1 MKTTVVNL
9 FAGPG
14 AGKCHAK
21 GTKILLHDGT
31 IKAVEDIVVGDKL
44 MGPDST
50 PRNVLKLS
58 RGTGCLYEVRPVK
71 GEPYKVTGNHVLPL
85 KFNAN
90 GKETDVFISVE
101 DFLTLPKWKR
111 ERLKQWRI
119 GTDFSSKTLSL
130 EPYFL
135 GLWLGDGSKDD
146 QRITNPDVEVLNYLE
161 NYAARLN
168 LFFRQHSYTE
178 KTANTYSLSTGRDR
192 KRTNEVLDK
201 LRLLNVI
208 NNKHIPLEYKISSRK
223 DRLQLLAGLLDTD
236 GYYDGKCFEIITR
249 YKELAEDILFICR
262 SLGLAAYCGIKV
274 ATCQNNFIG
283 SYYRI
288 HISGHLEEIPTLI
301 QRKQPQVRQQIKS
314 VLRTGI
320 TVTPVG
326 IDSYYGFEVD
336 KDSLYL
342 LGDFTVT
349 HNSTIAASIFSNLK
363 WMGIDCELVTEYAK
377 DKVWQ
382 EHSAV
387 FDNQVYLFAKQYYKL
402 SSVVDKVPVVVTDA
416 PLLLP
421 LVYQKVS
428 IPYFKEFVLDR
439 FFSFNNINFF
449 LDRGAKEYKEV
460 GRNQT
465 AQEAVEIDKMIQS
478 LLDNNDIAYEYMP
491 WNVNKFVV
499 DSYITNII
507 MEHLLLI

>member
-14 AGKCHAK
+14 AGK
-21 GTKILLHDGT
+21 
-31 IKAVEDIVVGDKL
+31 
-44 MGPDST
+44 
-50 PRNVLKLS
+50 
-58 RGTGCLYEVRPVK
+58 
-71 GEPYKVTGNHVLPL
+71 
-85 KFNAN
+85 
-90 GKETDVFISVE
+90 
-101 DFLTLPKWKR
+101 
-111 ERLKQWRI
+111 
-119 GTDFSSKTLSL
+119 
-130 EPYFL
+130 
-135 GLWLGDGSKDD
+135 
-146 QRITNPDVEVLNYLE
+146 
-161 NYAARLN
+161 
-168 LFFRQHSYTE
+168 
-178 KTANTYSLSTGRDR
+178 
-192 KRTNEVLDK
+192 
-201 LRLLNVI
+201 
-208 NNKHIPLEYKISSRK
+208 
-223 DRLQLLAGLLDTD
+223 
-236 GYYDGKCFEIITR
+236 
-249 YKELAEDILFICR
+249 
-262 SLGLAAYCGIKV
+262 
-274 ATCQNNFIG
+274 
-283 SYYRI
+283 
-288 HISGHLEEIPTLI
+288 
-301 QRKQPQVRQQIKS
+301 
-314 VLRTGI
+314 
-320 TVTPVG
+320 
-326 IDSYYGFEVD
+326 
-336 KDSLYL
+336 
-342 LGDFTVT
+342 
-349 HNSTIAASIFSNLK
+349 STIAASIFSNLK

-402 SSVVDKVPVVVTDA
+402 SSVVDKVPVIVTDA

-491 WNVNKFVV
+491 WNGNKFVV